1 MTAEVTGIQRMT
13 TLKVLGAPAGVET
26 YQISTPGLGDHS
38 YLITSGGRS
47 ALIDPQRDLDRFE
60 AGLAEVHAPLEM
72 VMETHVHNDY
82 VSGGRALSLRHGA
95 THVLPADAGYGFDHH
110 AVRDEDE
117 LPFGDLTIRALHT
130 PGHTPHH
137 TSYAVLDG
145 DQPLLVFSGGCVL
158 VASCGRTDLVS
169 PEMTE
174 DLTRSQYRSAQRI
187 LSMPGTMMIGPTH
200 GAGSFCAASAAS
212 ADTYTDV
219 DTEKTRNPAAL
230 ARDEQDFVDTQL
242 AGLLA
247 YPAYYHQMAGLNKEG
262 AEGWEPSAL
271 PALGL
276 DDLDRALQQGTVV
289 IDGRPRHEFAKAHV
303 PGSVNIELDAQFST
317 YVGWLFPFGTEF
329 AVILPDGADPLEPVR
344 QCARIGITS
353 ITGYLE
359 GGFEAWQEDGRDT
372 STYDVI
378 DVEGLRAVQEDGV
391 RVLDVRQDLEWS
403 DGHVPNAMHIHIPDV
418 PERADELV
426 GGEGTVHVMCRTGH
440 RASIAASILDSRGVP
455 AVLVDGG
462 FPDWAERGYPVDHP
476 TAG

>member
-1 MTAEVTGIQRMT
+1 MTAELTGIQRMT
-13 TLKVLGAPAGVET
+13 TLEVLGAPEGVEA

-60 AGLAEVHAPLEM
+60 AGLAEVSAPLAM
-72 VMETHVHNDY
+72 IMETHVHNDY
-82 VSGGRALSLRHGA
+82 VSGGRAMAQRHGA
-95 THVLPADAGYGFDHH
+95 THVLPADAGYTFDHH

-117 LPFGDLTIRALHT
+117 IRFGDLTIRALHT

-145 DQPLLVFSGGCVL
+145 DTPLLVFSGGSVL

-174 DLTRSQYRSAQRI
+174 QLTRSQYRSAQRL
-187 LSMPGTMMIGPTH
+187 LSMPKSMMIGPTH

-219 DTEKTRNPAAL
+219 GTELTRNPAAL

-247 YPAYYHQMAGLNKEG
+247 YPSYYSQMAGLNKDG
-262 AEGWEPSAL
+262 AEGWEPSEL

-276 DDLDRALQQGTVV
+276 DDIALMLEQDTVV
-289 IDGRPRHEFAKAHV
+289 IDGRPRAEFAHAHA
-303 PGSVNIELDAQFST
+303 PGSVNIEMDEQFST

-329 AVILPDGADPLEPVR
+329 AVILPEGTDPMEPVR

-353 ITGYLE
+353 IVGYLE
-359 GGFEAWQEDGRDT
+359 GGFEAWEKDGRET
-372 STYDVI
+372 RSYDVI
-378 DVEGLRAVQEDGV
+378 DVEALRKAQEDGA

-403 DGHVPNAMHIHIPDV
+403 DGHVPDAVHIHIPDV
-418 PERADELV
+418 PERADELK
-426 GGEGTVHVMCRTGH
+426 GDQGAVHVMCRTGH

-455 AVLVDGG
+455 AVLVNGG
-462 FPDWAERGYPVDHP
+462 FPDWAEHGYPVD
-476 TAG
+476 GSSD